1 MCRFHFGES
10 SSTQSVSTWLTV
22 PCSSCSWWSSVEGYT
37 PPKVRTAQE
46 KEATRLEAR
55 RLLQLQAPEGLKVAL
70 GPTATTVAL
79 GRLHDCLQGPGAE
92 AIISS
97 MMLDYLRLLLL

>member
-1 MCRFHFGES
+1 MCKCLS
-10 SSTQSVSTWLTV
+10 LPQCKL
-22 PCSSCSWWSSVEGYT
+22 PCLISFSYRYRWWSSVEGYKPAKEKT
-37 PPKVRTAQE
+37 SQE

-79 GRLHDCLQGPGAE
+79 GRLHDCLQGQGAE
-92 AIISS
+92 AIVSS

>member
-1 MCRFHFGES
+1 M
-10 SSTQSVSTWLTV
+10 
-22 PCSSCSWWSSVEGYT
+22 EGYI
-37 PPKVRTAQE
+37 PAKERTAQE

-79 GRLHDCLQGPGAE
+79 GRLHDSLQGPGGE
-92 AIISS
+92 AIVSS